1 MISPELMGT
10 LQYAGVHL
18 RTPLF
23 VVLGHEDRGAISQS
37 PPNGGGPFL
46 RAGDVGACAVA

>member
-23 VVLGHEDRGAISQS
+23 VVFGHEDRGAISQS
-37 PPNGGGPFL
+37 PPNGGGSFPA
-46 RAGDVGACAVA
+46 RG